1 MMIPEACSLV
11 LEAGTMGK
19 GSEIFVFDMG
29 EPVKISNLAFKM
41 IQLSGYIP
49 NQDIMIKEIG
59 LRPGEKL
66 FEELLANNENTLPTH
81 HPKILR
87 ARVTIYSRSEVLN
100 HLNALENILKTGD
113 NFALVEQMKKMV
125 PEFISNNSVF
135 EALDK
140 KMEPL
145 S

>member
-29 EPVKISNLAFKM
+29 EPVKISHLAEKM

-49 NQDIMIKEIG
+49 NQDILIQEIG

-66 FEELLANNENTLPTH
+66 YEELLSDNENTLPTH

-87 ARVTIYSRSEVLN
+87 ARVTIYSRSDVVN
-100 HLNALENILKTGD
+100 HIKDLENILKSSD
-113 NFALVEQMKKMV
+113 NFALVEQMKIMV
-125 PEFISNNSVF
+125 PEFVSNNSIYEV
-135 EALDK
+135 LDGSV
-140 KMEPL
+140 EPFN
-145 S
+145 